1 VDDTKEAAMHKILI
15 ATDGS
20 PASTD
25 AVEFGLELASEHD
38 AEAIVV
44 HVVRALDTIPM
55 SGFGMTG
62 AVPHEVTDADRASLD
77 DAVDA
82 GEERGLAVTTKL
94 LVGADTAAEIVAY
107 ADSLGVD
114 LIVVGSRGHGMIANA
129 LLGSVSRAV
138 LRESRRPVLI
148 VRDRIP
154 DAVPA

>member
-1 VDDTKEAAMHKILI
+1 MHKILI

-25 AVEFGLELASEHD
+25 AVEFGFELASEHD

-44 HVVRALDTIPM
+44 HVVPAIDTIPM

-62 AVPHEVTDADRASLD
+62 AVPHEVTDADRASLGE
-77 DAVDA
+77 AVA
-82 GEERGLAVTTKL
+82 AAEAQGLVVTTKL
-94 LVGADTAAEIVAY
+94 LVGGDPADEIVAY

-114 LIVVGSRGHGMIANA
+114 MIVVGSRGHGAIANA
-129 LLGSVSRAV
+129 LLGSVSRAI

-148 VRDRIP
+148 VRDHAH